1 MPTKKTAQKK
11 VTPKVK
17 STPVIVAEPVESR
30 FNTEEN
36 VFLSSC
42 ANHAGADV
50 IVVGVDYIVESQS
63 EDPLVK
69 AVEIMRGNRV
79 QTLHVTVIV
88 PENRLIEHEDC
99 NLRYPSRSEDG
110 TSRTIPTAYEIF
122 AVNHVASEVEKRV
135 VGAQIVAAYTIASEE
150 HNNPVVIFD

>member
-1 MPTKKTAQKK
+1 MPVKKNAQKK
-11 VTPKVK
+11 ATPKVK
-17 STPVIVAEPVESR
+17 PASFNVTEPVESR
-30 FNTEEN
+30 FDTEEN

-69 AVEIMRGNRV
+69 AVEVMRGNRV

-99 NLRYPSRSEDG
+99 NLRYPSRSEEG
-110 TSRTIPTAYEIF
+110 TSRIIPTAYEIF